1 MTNAINTFIGAA
13 LAAGLFAT
21 AASAAT
27 LDDVKKKGQVSCGVN
42 TGLPGFSAPDQN
54 GKWTGLD
61 VDVCRAVA
69 AAVLG
74 DANKVKYVP
83 TTANERFTA
92 LQSGEIDILS
102 RNTTWTES
110 RDTTLGLSFVGVN
123 YYDGQGFL
131 VKKKQNVKAAKELD
145 GAAVCVLAGTTTE
158 LNLADYFRA
167 NKMSYKPVVFDT
179 TDKTTEGFETDRCD
193 VLTSDASQLYSI
205 RTKLKDPESAVVL
218 PDIISKEPLGPA
230 VRQNDKQWENV
241 VKWSLFAM
249 LDAEDLGVDSKNADE
264 MKSSNNPEIHRLLGT
279 NGTFGANLSLDND
292 WALKIVKQVGNY
304 GEAFERNVGAGSPL
318 KIARGLNALWSK
330 GGVMYAPP
338 VR

>member
-264 MKSSNNPEIHRLLGT
+264 MKSSNNPEIQRLLGT